1 VSLELNKI
9 YNENCLE
16 TMARIQHEIIDLTVT
31 SPPYDNLK
39 DYTGYAFEF
48 ENIAKELYR
57 VTKVGGVVVWVV
69 GDATINGNETG
80 TSFRQA
86 LFFKECGFNLHDTM
100 IWYKPNSFN
109 FGSNACYRQSFEY
122 MFVLSKGKIKTV
134 NLIKDIPAKMK
145 GKVVKGARKHANGD
159 RDVVPDFVV
168 GDNKK
173 RDNVWFINVGT
184 RNYNHPAIFPEELA
198 NDHIL
203 SWSNIDD
210 LVYDPMMG
218 SGTVAKMAIVNHRKF
233 IGSEISKEYCEEAN
247 KRIQSLILQKQLA
260 LLK

>member
-1 VSLELNKI
+1 
-9 YNENCLE
+9 
-16 TMARIQHEIIDLTVT
+16 
-31 SPPYDNLK
+31 
-39 DYTGYAFEF
+39 
-48 ENIAKELYR
+48 
-57 VTKVGGVVVWVV
+57 
-69 GDATINGNETG
+69 
-80 TSFRQA
+80 
-86 LFFKECGFNLHDTM
+86 
-100 IWYKPNSFN
+100 
-109 FGSNACYRQSFEY
+109 

-134 NLIKDIPAKMK
+134 NLIKDVPAKMK